1 MLLGRTTWLGCLK
14 KHTSIYRPLWWSVF
28 AILPQDRM
36 YDITTTSVCIRF
48 PPKTQ
53 GRYHLVHVICCLLT
67 DAWQLKSKHAGS
79 PEKYERKFLIELSR
93 ALRHNLDNIV
103 IFLPLNRRRKVWGI
117 HTEDFLY
124 RLGPVSL
131 LMIRAHS
138 FVLPFCPIIKQ
149 FAVEYFQGKLH
160 VIYIAT
166 LLSQCQH
173 LLGGVV
179 FCKIRLR

>member
-1 MLLGRTTWLGCLK
+1 
-14 KHTSIYRPLWWSVF
+14 
-28 AILPQDRM
+28 M

-93 ALRHNLDNIV
+93 ALRHNLDNV
-103 IFLPLNRRRKVWGI
+103 MIFLLLDRCRKVRGI
-117 HTEDFLY
+117 HIEDFLY

-131 LMIRAHS
+131 NGTRSLFCIAI
-138 FVLPFCPIIKQ
+138 LPNNQAICSGIF
-149 FAVEYFQGKLH
+149 
-160 VIYIAT
+160 
-166 LLSQCQH
+166 S
-173 LLGGVV
+173 
-179 FCKIRLR
+179 R